1 VQHAKLSLARRGP
14 STHEAAHIHRAIL
27 LGLTGSIL
35 AGPGRKGTSDCADEV
50 TLSRKGAKSR
60 TGARKLRSTGTKVRT
75 RVGRNREPHAE
86 LEQQLEACRREL
98 AGARGHLTEALEQQT
113 ATSEVLSVISSSP
126 GELGPVFQAMLEN
139 ATRLCEANFGMMFLY
154 EHGAFRPAALLGAPP
169 ALSEFVWRRGSFEP
183 NPGSPLGRV
192 LETRRVVH
200 RADAAAEQVP
210 GASAKVAGARS
221 LVAVPMLKENDLI
234 GAIVIYR
241 QEVRPSA
248 TNRSSW

>member
-1 VQHAKLSLARRGP
+1 VRV
-14 STHEAAHIHRAIL
+14 HRAVL

-35 AGPGRKGTSDCADEV
+35 GWPDRKGASDCADEV

-98 AGARGHLTEALEQQT
+98 AGARGHLTEALDQQT

-126 GELGPVFQAMLEN
+126 GELEPVFQAMLEN